1 MIFKKYND
9 IFITLCICVTSF
21 SYLGIDWDILSIL
34 VYFWLKTTIFK
45 YVVYDD
51 DDVMG
56 SHASLWLWNRA
67 TWEKLNSPRKEEKDF
82 PDPSWM
88 EKEENKWDG

>member
-1 MIFKKYND
+1 MWNVGKRH
-9 IFITLCICVTSF
+9 
-21 SYLGIDWDILSIL
+21 
-34 VYFWLKTTIFK
+34 TTISQC
-45 YVVYDD
+45 D

-67 TWEKLNSPRKEEKDF
+67 TWENLNSPRKEEKDF

>member
-1 MIFKKYND
+1 MWNVGKKH
-9 IFITLCICVTSF
+9 
-21 SYLGIDWDILSIL
+21 
-34 VYFWLKTTIFK
+34 TTISQR
-45 YVVYDD
+45 D